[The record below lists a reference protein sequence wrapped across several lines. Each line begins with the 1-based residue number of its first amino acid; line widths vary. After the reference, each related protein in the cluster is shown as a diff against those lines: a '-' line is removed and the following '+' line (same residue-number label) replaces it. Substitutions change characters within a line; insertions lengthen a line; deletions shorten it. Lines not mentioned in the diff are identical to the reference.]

1 MPQPD
6 ATAIAALEGPAL
18 SVAYYIYANIDTGL
32 RFTTFGSETII
43 SGSGDAELDG
53 TYPAFGGQLLE
64 VGDVNNS
71 DGGSDTLVLRLSG
84 ITSIDSDLINDIG
97 DRTKWQGR
105 IFRIWFRCY
114 DESGVSPQG
123 AIVPLYTGYMS
134 TVRITGEPKMQAIE
148 IGIENWLAA
157 FSQASNRSYL
167 NQKDYD
173 AADISAEATIAAANG
188 MRRDTGATGPIGG
201 GGFGGFTGGGTG
213 GGGIGSAYGGF
224 GGSGSTQQLVNSV

>member
-1 MPQPD
+1 MPVLD
-6 ATAIAALEGPAL
+6 STAQAALESPAL
-18 SVAYYIYANIDTGL
+18 AVVYYIYANIDTGL
-32 RFTTFGSETII
+32 RFTTFGSETVI

-53 TYPAFGGQLLE
+53 TYPAFGGQLLD
-64 VGDVNNS
+64 VGDVSNS
-71 DGGSDTLVLRLSG
+71 DSGSDTLTLRLSG

-114 DESGVSPQG
+114 DESGVTPQG

-134 TVRITGEPKMQAIE
+134 TVRIIGEPEMQAIE
-148 IGIENWLAA
+148 VGIENWLAA

-173 AADISAEATIAAANG
+173 AADTSAQATIAAANG
-188 MRRDTGATGPIGG
+188 LRRDTGAGAPPPV
-201 GGFGGFTGGGTG
+201 
-213 GGGIGSAYGGF
+213 A
-224 GGSGSTQQLVNSV
+224 GGSGGLPSSQENALPISVGQQVSY